1 MKKGLGIVILGV
13 AIGFAVMQ
21 GLASLPSA
29 AFAVGSC
36 PLAGQACQ
44 ICNPACPSDPGA
56 CITGCTTPFG
66 CSSGMGIPPCSPS
79 LTPPPPT
86 PPPPPPPPPAPTTP
100 SGGACVVDQFGSTTG
115 IGCCSDADC
124 SKSGGD
130 THCQGPGL
138 TGSFCTSSSKCDNS
152 LSGQYYRGVQC
163 CSDSDCGSPNY
174 RKDDTH
180 CQNPG
185 LTDSYCTNPLVVP
198 AGPINAGALQ
208 SQFSC
213 MPNTQV
219 TYPLNGEI
227 ITSCI
232 AKQRQNNLPLHFN
245 VCQGNETSGPC
256 RPARIDQ
263 KAAVAAAAAMG
274 PTCCALQETLGG
286 GIDPTTGLTYFWD
299 ELCPAPGTSISTLIK
314 GPGGMCIVNPNTPSG
329 TVNPP
334 IAATPATPGVTAAS
348 SSANASNAIGAVINS
363 LEQSILRYRASTAAP
378 AQTQNNT
385 AIATA
390 ATSQTAAT
398 QTLLAALTSSLQSI
412 SSSLTT
418 GSAGIGKSVLAN
430 VATLLD
436 TMAQIIA
443 SLHLAN
449 AGDPTIALT
458 VNGGDSAVINNGD
471 TLTYSLHTTNAD
483 YVTSSFTGGS
493 VVPVSGNAGPFCDY
507 RNYLAYINPNFGG
520 AKLPPEGW
528 GLVNFQNGVA
538 GGGFVTAPGSYSV
551 GPLDVGPVT
560 PLTVRKKSYYNG
572 YNVSCLVDQVY
583 TLTMTAVQAGTDKQ
597 ASASVK
603 VTIAGDIPLN
613 NVWYLVAYLARPIN
627 NIPPYITD
635 PNDPRKMMPNPDYH
649 NENTDAANFDPIPSA
664 LNSSWFVRTPSSSMS
679 SPITVP
685 VTLFERPG
693 VFVPIPTV
701 TLMNTSALGV
711 TYMGDDSAAQLAGQY
726 SGYYSAFEIG
736 KLQIVLPPNVSLPQK
751 FMLKADGA
759 GGTKYTTIT
768 VTSY

>member
-36 PLAGQACQ
+36 PLAGQSCQ

-86 PPPPPPPPPAPTTP
+86 PPPPPPPPPAPTTT

-115 IGCCSDADC
+115 IGCCSDTDC
-124 SKSGGD
+124 SNNGNAA
-130 THCQGPGL
+130 HCQGPGL
-138 TGSFCTSSSKCDNS
+138 QGSFCTSSSKCDNS
-152 LSGQYYRGVQC
+152 LSGQYYQGVQC
-163 CSDSDCGSPNY
+163 CSDNDCGSPNY

-232 AKQRQNNLPLHFN
+232 AKQRQNNQPLHIN

-256 RPARIDQ
+256 APARIDQ
-263 KAAVAAAAAMG
+263 KGAAVAAAAMG
-274 PTCCALQETLGG
+274 PTCCWLKEDMNGS
-286 GIDPTTGLTYFWD
+286 IDPSTGLLYFYG
-299 ELCPAPGTSISTLIK
+299 EFCPSPGTSVSNLIK

-334 IAATPATPGVTAAS
+334 IANPVSTTPATPGVTAAS
-348 SSANASNAIGAVINS
+348 SSANAGNAIGAVINS
-363 LEQSILRYRASTAAP
+363 LEQSILRFRASTAAP
-378 AQTQNNT
+378 AQTQTGT

-458 VNGGDSAVINNGD
+458 VNGGDSAVIHSGD
-471 TLTYSLHTTNAD
+471 TLTYGLHTTNAD
-483 YVTSSFTGGS
+483 YVTSSFTGGE
-493 VVPVSGNAGPFCDY
+493 VVPTMSLYCDY
-507 RNYLAYINPNFGG
+507 RNYLNVINPNFGG

-528 GLVNFQNGVA
+528 GNLKTTERLFQGP
-538 GGGFVTAPGSYSV
+538 VTTMPGSYSV
-551 GPLDVGPVT
+551 GPINYLAGSD
-560 PLTVRKKSYYNG
+560 
-572 YNVSCLVDQVY
+572 CIVDQAF
-583 TLTMTAVQAGTDKQ
+583 TLTMTAVQTGTDKQ

-603 VTIAGDIPLN
+603 VTIAGDIPEI
-613 NVWYLVAYLARPIN
+613 NVWYLVAYTPPPSNPNNPPFIN
-627 NIPPYITD
+627 NSSGQLIDNPNYIRD
-635 PNDPRKMMPNPDYH
+635 LNAV
-649 NENTDAANFDPIPSA
+649 DAANFDPIPSA
-664 LNSSWFVRTPSSSMS
+664 SNSNWNVWVAKKYTLSQNLSYVTSFV

-685 VTLFERPG
+685 VSLLERAG
-693 VFVPIPTV
+693 VFAPLPTV
-701 TLMNTSALGV
+701 TVMNTSTLGV
-711 TYMGDDSAAQLAGQY
+711 TYTGDVSPVMGFYG
-726 SGYYSAFEIG
+726 SGEIG

-768 VTSY
+768 VQSS